1 MSSLTSHREK
11 IVWTDERV
19 LNFVTLEVHQ
29 STTIAVGLLT
39 AACEREDYTD
49 QLMSSALENLE
60 CAVEA
65 AESEPTRE
73 RLEQAQHFLDDAED
87 MPSDE
92 AILQIRLALAEL
104 AFVVSGLDTVDRI
117 ARHRDST
124 SLMRTWRGP

>member
-1 MSSLTSHREK
+1 M
-11 IVWTDERV
+11 WTDERV